1 MEPSVPS
8 SSPVLAELLAISART
23 DVTATKLER
32 ALAPTPELSHGLIR
46 LAQSFGRRGR
56 TGTLE
61 EAFGE
66 LSGRGVHALI
76 ACLGAKKV
84 LSVGHVRWLALDDF
98 WLASLRRAA
107 AALTI
112 ARLRRLSGELDLFA
126 VGFLCDVGLI
136 VRVHTDPAATLMLA
150 EVASE
155 VAAKRLRAEQK
166 CGGPSH
172 DELGLRLCR
181 RWSLPARI
189 AVPIRYHHEPQNAP
203 VAYQSAAFAVRAAE
217 AIADMFSS
225 QDARLA
231 LVLAESALGAA
242 GIDTNRLGEIVDA
255 TADLVDDIGSA
266 FGLDPLPEARFDEL
280 SGRAVAMRTSQ
291 VRETDAPE
299 DLRQQNER
307 LIRENRALRQRLKRL
322 EARIGRGSI
331 LPEPRASFVDDLG
344 PKNNSTMPPH
354 ERLSSYRPP
363 YVARLSS
370 HAPTHSGLTPL
381 DEPATPREERPFERS
396 GRG

>member
-1 MEPSVPS
+1 MELSVPS
-8 SSPVLAELLAISART
+8 SSPVLAELLAVSART
-23 DVTATKLER
+23 DVTAAKLEG
-32 ALAPTPELSHGLIR
+32 ALASTPELTHGLIR
-46 LAQSFGRRGR
+46 LAQSFGRKGR
-56 TGTLE
+56 AASFA

-66 LSGRGVHALI
+66 LSGRGVHGLI

-107 AALTI
+107 AALTL
-112 ARLRRLSGELDLFA
+112 ARLRKMPDELDMFT

-136 VRVHTDPAATLMLA
+136 VRVHTDPSATMMLA

-155 VAAKRLRAEQK
+155 VAAKRWREEQK
-166 CGGPSH
+166 RGGPSH

-203 VAYQSAAFAVRAAE
+203 VAYQSAAFVVRAAE
-217 AIADMFSS
+217 AIADLFSS

-231 LVLAESALGAA
+231 HALAESALGAA
-242 GIDTNRLGEIVDA
+242 GIETARLGEIVDT
-255 TADLVDDIGSA
+255 TADLVDDIACA
-266 FGLDPLPEARFDEL
+266 FALDPLPEARFDEL
-280 SGRAVAMRTSQ
+280 AGKAAAMRTSQ
-291 VRETDAPE
+291 VREIGGPE
-299 DLRQQNER
+299 DLRDENER

-322 EARIGRGSI
+322 EARVARGSI
-331 LPEPRASFVDDLG
+331 APERASFVDELG
-344 PKNNSTMPPH
+344 RRHDSTTPPP
-354 ERLSSYRPP
+354 ERFNSYRPP
-363 YVARLSS
+363 SVAHPSS
-370 HAPTHSGLTPL
+370 RAPTQSGLTPL
-381 DEPATPREERPFERS
+381 DEPPTPRVERPFDRS